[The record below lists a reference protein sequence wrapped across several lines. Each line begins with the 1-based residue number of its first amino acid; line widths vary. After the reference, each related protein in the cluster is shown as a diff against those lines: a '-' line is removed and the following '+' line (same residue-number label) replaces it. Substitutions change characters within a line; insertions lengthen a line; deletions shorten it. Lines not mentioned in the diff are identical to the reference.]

1 MTATFDA
8 ATLEA
13 GIAEVLA
20 ATLDADAVDVGA
32 TLRPH
37 SDETLAAPRASTE
50 HLFDHAVGTKPPW
63 QALPRLTWRSDADA
77 QVASAHGAAGAAPVE
92 VDLAVR
98 GALGEGGMGLV
109 MLAEQRSLRREV
121 ALKTVR
127 PAVDSPRNR
136 ELLWREAVVMGQLDH
151 PNIVPVHVL
160 GADGQGRPALVM
172 KRIEGWSWQDVAA
185 DPAHP
190 LLRGSD
196 VAPLEFHLEIAARVA
211 DALAFAHDRG
221 VVHRDV
227 KPENVMLGRYGEV
240 FLGDWGVAVERAN
253 TPEAAAEPV
262 AVAGTPAFMA
272 PEMLYGRRGVLDART
287 DVFLL
292 GATLHAVLTGE
303 ARHRGGNLSATL
315 RAAAAPEP
323 VDYGERVPPDV
334 GALLNHCTAA
344 DPSQRPA
351 SAAAM
356 RAELR
361 ELLRL
366 RSLAP
371 TLQAAFDRLERFD
384 AASAEGNDAT
394 QIQLLTEAR
403 FGFAQVLAADVD
415 SGPARAG
422 LQATLLR
429 QVRFELRGGH
439 VDRARVAL
447 AELQASAEA
456 AGADVGL
463 AALQAEIDAVAA
475 RLRAEEAER
484 EALRALGA
492 EHDPKLG
499 RRARMIFILP
509 IALLGGVLFISV
521 TFVNPV
527 RTIQETVEIAW
538 LNFAV
543 VSAAAAFSWRHARTA
558 LNRDLVVACLAGI
571 GLVLAHRLLAQ
582 TGGAVE
588 IAPVLRD
595 DCLIVAAVAAAVRV
609 PIAYGRLAAF
619 AIMTATAGAVANWP
633 TSAAELFSV
642 GITTMLLALAAPL
655 ALAARSEAAPRPVN
669 PDGADQGA
677 S

>member
-1 MTATFDA
+1 MNATFDA

-20 ATLDADAVDVGA
+20 ATLDAADVRA
-32 TLRPH
+32 TLRPLP
-37 SDETLAAPRASTE
+37 DDTLAAPRASTE
-50 HLFDHAVGTKPPW
+50 RLFDHAAGSTPPW
-63 QALPRLTWRSDADA
+63 QVLPRLTWRSDADA
-77 QVASAHGAAGAAPVE
+77 EASDGAATAAAAE

-160 GADGQGRPALVM
+160 GADGHGRPALMM
-172 KRIEGWSWQDVAA
+172 KRIEGWSWQEVVA
-185 DPAHP
+185 DPDHP

-240 FLGDWGVAVERAN
+240 FLGDWGVAVERAD

-272 PEMLYGRRGVLDART
+272 PEMLVGRRGALDART

-292 GATLHAVLTGE
+292 GATVHAVLTGE
-303 ARHRGGNLSATL
+303 GRHRGGSLSATL
-315 RAAAAPEP
+315 RAAAAPQP
-323 VDYGERVPPDV
+323 VDYGDRLPPDV
-334 GALLNHCTAA
+334 GALLNRCTAA
-344 DPSQRPA
+344 DPDARPA
-351 SAAAM
+351 SAAAL

-371 TLQAAFDRLERFD
+371 TLQAAFERLERFD
-384 AASAEGNDAT
+384 AAFAGDGDAT
-394 QIQLLTEAR
+394 DAGDAALLRLLTEAR
-403 FGFAQVLAADVD
+403 FGFAQVLAADAD
-415 SGPARAG
+415 SGPAHAGARA
-422 LQATLLR
+422 ALLR

-439 VDRARVAL
+439 VERARAAL
-447 AELQASAEA
+447 AELRAETDTA
-456 AGADVGL
+456 GL
-463 AALQAEIDAVAA
+463 ASDHDALQAEIDAVEA
-475 RLRAEEAER
+475 RLRAEEASR

-492 EHDPKLG
+492 AHDPNVG
-499 RRARMIFILP
+499 RRARMLFVWP
-509 IALLGGVLFISV
+509 TALLGGALFV
-521 TFVNPV
+521 FVAFLHPF
-527 RTIQETVEIAW
+527 RTIEQTIDVAW
-538 LNFAV
+538 LNFVIVALAAV
-543 VSAAAAFSWRHARTA
+543 FSWRRASSA
-558 LNRDLVVACLAGI
+558 LNRDLMIAGVAGI

-582 TGGAVE
+582 AAGATDVAE
-588 IAPVLRD
+588 VLRD
-595 DCLIVAAVAAAVRV
+595 DSLVVAAVAASVRIPVAFGRAVAFVIMCATTLGVSRWPAQASEIFV
-609 PIAYGRLAAF
+609 IGVTAMLAAV
-619 AIMTATAGAVANWP
+619 AI
-633 TSAAELFSV
+633 
-642 GITTMLLALAAPL
+642 PL
-655 ALAARSEAAPRPVN
+655 VMAARRDDGPR
-669 PDGADQGA
+669 
-677 S
+677 